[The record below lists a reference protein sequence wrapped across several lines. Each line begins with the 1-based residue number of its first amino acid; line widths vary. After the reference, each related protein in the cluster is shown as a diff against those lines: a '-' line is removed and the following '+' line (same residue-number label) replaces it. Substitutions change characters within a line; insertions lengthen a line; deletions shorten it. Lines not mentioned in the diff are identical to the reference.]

1 MKESVT
7 NNVLTMANDVVD
19 EETQDVIIDTLGD
32 MTTGGDQ
39 FNDDTKGKIVS
50 TLTDIVKVQVRGS
63 SRGVERKRK
72 RRSNEGHDTVG
83 GDGKIYTADDVRMNS
98 LLNSKSR
105 IMIGGFGFIIEE

>member
-1 MKESVT
+1 MEALEETNGKILEMKESVT

-50 TLTDIVKVQVRGS
+50 TLTDIVKVS
-63 SRGVERKRK
+63 
-72 RRSNEGHDTVG
+72 
-83 GDGKIYTADDVRMNS
+83 IYWI
-98 LLNSKSR
+98 KP
-105 IMIGGFGFIIEE
+105 